1 MIRGKS
7 FRNRGA
13 RLHLYDPCSEKNVI
27 RILLPVPDIKNEG
40 KISKGILEIVI
51 KKLNFQKIGL
61 VVVD

>member
-1 MIRGKS
+1 M
-7 FRNRGA
+7 
-13 RLHLYDPCSEKNVI
+13 YDPCSDKNVI